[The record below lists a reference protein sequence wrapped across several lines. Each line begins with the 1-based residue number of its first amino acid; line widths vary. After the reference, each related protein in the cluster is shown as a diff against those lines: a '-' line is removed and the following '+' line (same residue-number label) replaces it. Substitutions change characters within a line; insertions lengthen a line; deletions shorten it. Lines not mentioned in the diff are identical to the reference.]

1 MMDQTRAEELDAVD
15 RWANG
20 LLTEKPKWWMARIY
34 ELIPKAYPDIRLD
47 ACRGIIERREP

>member
-1 MMDQTRAEELDAVD
+1 MDQTPAEELQTVD
-15 RWANG
+15 RWANE